1 MPPEGIEPSTSR
13 LRGACSAEIELRRQS
28 GHSRGH
34 RIWRSYSVLRDRISG
49 ARGRTKPSRRQTLHG
64 EGGIRTPNVR
74 THAGFTDQVPNRS
87 VSSPSVF
94 GVPYA
99 PGTNSVFFFGVSDAP
114 ETTKAGSPFGPGLS
128 ILPHDE
134 SRSTGQ
140 ALPRHN
146 RSCGCRWAVVSTWQN
161 ARARTTDATLPA
173 ATVSRARCDAT
184 RTLKAPLR

>member
-1 MPPEGIEPSTSR
+1 MATCVAT
-13 LRGACSAEIELRRQS
+13 LR
-28 GHSRGH
+28 H
-34 RIWRSYSVLRDRISG
+34 RYSVIRDQTSA
-49 ARGRTKPSRRQTLHG
+49 ARGRTKPSRRQTLSG
-64 EGGIRTPNVR
+64 EGGIRTPWVR
-74 THAGFTDQVPNRS
+74 THAGFTDRIPNRS

-99 PGTNSVFFFGVSDAP
+99 PGTNSVVFGVSDAP

-146 RSCGCRWAVVSTWQN
+146 RFRRRNRVSSTSQN
-161 ARARTTDATLPA
+161 ARARTMDEYLSA
-173 ATVSRARCDAT
+173 ATDSRARCDAK

>member
-28 GHSRGH
+28 GHSRSH
-34 RIWRSYSVLRDRISG
+34 RIWRSYSVFRDRISG

-99 PGTNSVFFFGVSDAP
+99 PGTNSVFSAFQMPLKRQRPGHLSGPAFRSFLIMSLDLRAKPSRDITVLVA
-114 ETTKAGSPFGPGLS
+114 AGGLWFRRGKT
-128 ILPHDE
+128 HE
-134 SRSTGQ
+134 RGRR
-140 ALPRHN
+140 A
-146 RSCGCRWAVVSTWQN
+146 QN
-161 ARARTTDATLPA
+161 VMQR
-173 ATVSRARCDAT
+173 VH
-184 RTLKAPLR
+184 